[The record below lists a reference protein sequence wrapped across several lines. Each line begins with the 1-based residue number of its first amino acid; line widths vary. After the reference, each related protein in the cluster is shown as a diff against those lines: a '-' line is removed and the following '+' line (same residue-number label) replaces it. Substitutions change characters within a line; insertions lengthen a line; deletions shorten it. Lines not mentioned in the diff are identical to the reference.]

1 MQITSK
7 PVGPSIHPFDVPRK
21 FPSFETKSRE
31 MPANLVRP
39 SYAQK
44 HRTCKAC
51 DLERAKAVDV
61 HSHAIFRL
69 ANPSAIEQL
78 VPASIPV
85 DSIEDRPVRG
95 DAVTKSSGRSV
106 GHAVH
111 ADSFPKTSSARHLR
125 REIPVWHPR
134 RVLYATGRWSGSKWW
149 RR

>member
-1 MQITSK
+1 
-7 PVGPSIHPFDVPRK
+7 
-21 FPSFETKSRE
+21 

-61 HSHAIFRL
+61 HSRANFRL
-69 ANPSAIEQL
+69 ANPSAMEQL

-106 GHAVH
+106 GR
-111 ADSFPKTSSARHLR
+111 ARGTR
-125 REIPVWHPR
+125 RFF
-134 RVLYATGRWSGSKWW
+134 SKNVV
-149 RR
+149 REAPAP